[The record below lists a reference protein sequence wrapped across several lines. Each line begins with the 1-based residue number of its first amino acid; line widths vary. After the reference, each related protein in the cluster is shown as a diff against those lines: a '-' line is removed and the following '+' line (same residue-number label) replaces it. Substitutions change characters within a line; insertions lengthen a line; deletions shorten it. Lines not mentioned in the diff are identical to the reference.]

1 VPAMT
6 SILVKDGIIVT
17 MDSDRRI
24 LSDCS
29 IVIDDGRFGA
39 IGKTKDIMRDWK
51 PDQIVDASGGIVMPG
66 LICSHTHLYGMLLR
80 GASLNV
86 PPPTD
91 FTQILQRVWWPVD
104 ENLTLD
110 DAYTSALVGCLDFV
124 KTGTTTFADT
134 YSGPNSIEGV
144 LDRIAK
150 ALDEV
155 GIRGLV
161 AFEATE
167 RHSSDE
173 GERGLKENA
182 RFAAKVKTEKGSRAM
197 PLFSLHASFTV
208 TDDLIESARR
218 LASEYAVPITIHTCE
233 GLGDLQ
239 HNIERYGKRTLERLR
254 DVGLLAPDVA
264 LAHCVHVNGSD
275 LDIVAESGAKVA
287 HNPMS
292 NMLNAVG
299 TAPVPDMLRRGIP
312 VGLGNDGY
320 IFDGF
325 DNMRTTYLIHRAV
338 SRDPSA
344 IDAYTILEM
353 ATIRGAELYGLADQ
367 LGSIE
372 LGKKADLI
380 VIKPDVLPTPL
391 NPDSVVGHLINSIE
405 GRDVKTTIVDGNTVM
420 KDRGVTTVDEAEVQ
434 RKAQDSAAALWQRL
448 GTAQPQVEHVRP
460 SR

>member
-1 VPAMT
+1 MT

-17 MDSDRRI
+17 MDPSHRI
-24 LSDCS
+24 LSDHS
-29 IVIDDGRFGA
+29 IIIEDGKFRA
-39 IGKTKDIMRDWK
+39 IGKTDEIAKDWNA
-51 PDQIVDASGGIVMPG
+51 DQIIDASGGIVMPG
-66 LICSHTHLYGMLLR
+66 LICSHTHLYGMLLP
-80 GASLNV
+80 GANLDV
-86 PPPTD
+86 HPPSD

-110 DAYTSALVGCLDFV
+110 DACASALVGCLEFL

-144 LDRIAK
+144 LDRIAR
-150 ALDEV
+150 AVNEV

-167 RHSSDE
+167 RHSKEE
-173 GERGLKENA
+173 GERGVKENV
-182 RFAAKVKTEKGSRAM
+182 RFALKMKQESRSRTL

-208 TDDLIESARR
+208 TDELIQSVRE
-218 LASEYAVPITIHTCE
+218 LASEYAVPITIHTSE

-254 DVGLLAPDVA
+254 DVGLLAPDVV
-264 LAHCVHVNGSD
+264 LAHCVHVND
-275 LDIVAESGAKVA
+275 DELDIVAKYRAKVA

-299 TAPVPDMLRRGIP
+299 TAPVPHMLRRGIS

-325 DNMRTTYLIHRAV
+325 ENMRAAYLVHRLI
-338 SRDPSA
+338 SRDPNA
-344 IDAYTILEM
+344 IDAYTVLEM
-353 ATIRGAELYGLADQ
+353 ATIRGAQLYGLADE

-372 LGKKADLI
+372 LGSLE
-380 VIKPDVLPTPL
+380 T
-391 NPDSVVGHLINSIE
+391 
-405 GRDVKTTIVDGNTVM
+405 
-420 KDRGVTTVDEAEVQ
+420 
-434 RKAQDSAAALWQRL
+434 
-448 GTAQPQVEHVRP
+448 

>member
-1 VPAMT
+1 MT
-6 SILVKDGIIVT
+6 SILVKDGIVVT
-17 MDSDRRI
+17 MDPSHRI
-24 LSDCS
+24 LSDHS
-29 IVIDDGRFGA
+29 IIIEDGKFRA
-39 IGKTKDIMRDWK
+39 IGKTNEITRDWK
-51 PDQIVDASGGIVMPG
+51 ADEVIDASGAIVMPG
-66 LICSHTHLYGMLLR
+66 LICSHTHLYGMLLP
-80 GASLNV
+80 GAKLNI
-86 PPPTD
+86 PAPSD

-110 DAYTSALVGCLDFV
+110 DAYASALVGCLEFL

-150 ALDEV
+150 AVDEV

-167 RHSSDE
+167 RHSKEE
-173 GERGLKENA
+173 GERGVQENV
-182 RFAAKVKTEKGSRAM
+182 RFAIRMKQELRSKAM

-208 TDDLIESARR
+208 TDELIQSVRE
-218 LASEYAVPITIHTCE
+218 LASKYSVPITIHTSE

-239 HNIERYGKRTLERLR
+239 HNIERYGKRTVERLR
-254 DVGLLAPDVA
+254 DVGLLAPDVV
-264 LAHCVHVNGSD
+264 LAHCVHVNDND
-275 LDIVAESGAKVA
+275 LDIIAKFGSKVA

-299 TAPVPDMLRRGIP
+299 TAPVSHMLRRGIS

-325 DNMRTTYLIHRAV
+325 ENMRAAYLVHRLV
-338 SRDPSA
+338 SRDPNA

-353 ATIRGAELYGLADQ
+353 ATIRGAELYGVAEQ

-391 NPDSVVGHLINSIE
+391 NQDSVIGHLINSIT
-405 GRDVKTTIVDGNTVM
+405 GHDVRTTIVDGNIVM
-420 KDRGVTTVDEAEVQ
+420 KDRRVFTVNEEKTQ
-434 RKAQDSAAALWQRL
+434 KHAQDAAAGLWQRL
-448 GTAQPQVEHVRP
+448 RTAKPQVEHIAP